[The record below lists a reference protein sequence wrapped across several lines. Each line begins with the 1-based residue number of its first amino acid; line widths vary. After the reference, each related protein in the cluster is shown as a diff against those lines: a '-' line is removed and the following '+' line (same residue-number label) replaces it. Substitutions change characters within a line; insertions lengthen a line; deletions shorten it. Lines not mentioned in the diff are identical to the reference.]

1 MSIRPDRH
9 VYIDA
14 SGSADRL
21 IHTPGRK
28 HVRNFRRAL
37 LCAAATTLTAGGLL
51 VSPASAAPA
60 PLSPDGA
67 STLAASI
74 GDART
79 AGSFIDA
86 ATGRTVVAV
95 TDSAAADR
103 VRASGGVAKLVNRS
117 GADLD
122 RLMARLDT
130 GVTGTAWSVD
140 PTSNQ
145 VVIDVDTT
153 VKGAALSRLQAAVAA
168 SKGAARI
175 ERMNGEL
182 RRTISG
188 GDAIYGGG
196 YRCSLGFNV
205 RSGSTYYFIT
215 AGHCTNLATTWYS
228 NSARTQVLGT
238 RTGTSFPTNDYGIVR
253 YTSSVSHP
261 GAVGGMDITGGRQR
275 VRRHVGH
282 PPRQHHRHPLR
293 IGDRSQRD
301 RPLRRGHRLPDDPH
315 QRLRRRRRQRRL
327 ALLGQHRDRPHLGRQ
342 RQLLER
348 WHDVLPAGPGG
359 SQPLRRQRLLSPT
372 PEGGPR
378 RSRTPGA
385 ASCPANARVRI
396 LVAEYTGTRR

>member
-1 MSIRPDRH
+1 M
-9 VYIDA
+9 
-14 SGSADRL
+14 
-21 IHTPGRK
+21 
-28 HVRNFRRAL
+28 RNLRRAL
-37 LCAAATTLTAGGLL
+37 LCAAATTLTAGGLM
-51 VSPASAAPA
+51 VSPAQAAPA

-67 STLAASI
+67 TTLAASI
-74 GDART
+74 GAART
-79 AGSFIDA
+79 AGSYIDS

-103 VRASGGVAKLVNRS
+103 VRASGGVAKLVGRS

-122 RLMARLDT
+122 RLMARLDA

-215 AGHCTNLATTWYS
+215 AGHCTNLASTWYS
-228 NSARTQVLGT
+228 NSARTTVLGT
-238 RTGTSFPTNDYGIVR
+238 RAGTSFPGNDYGIVR
-253 YTSSVSHP
+253 YTSSVVAP
-261 GAVGGMDITGGRQR
+261 GRGRR
-275 VRRHVGH
+275 AG
-282 PPRQHHRHPLR
+282 HHRA
-293 IGDRSQRD
+293 GNATVGRSVTR
-301 RPLRRGHRLPDDPH
+301 RGSTTGIRSGTVTGLNATVRYARGHRLPDDPH
-315 QRLRRRRRQRRL
+315 QRLRRGRRQRRL
-327 ALLGQHRDRPHLGRQ
+327 ALRRHRRARPDLGRQ
-342 RQLLER
+342 RQLL
-348 WHDVLPAGPGG
+348 AAAA
-359 SQPLRRQRLLSPT
+359 
-372 PEGGPR
+372 R
-378 RSRTPGA
+378 RSSSRSPEVLSRYGV
-385 ASCPANARVRI
+385 SV
-396 LVAEYTGTRR
+396 Y